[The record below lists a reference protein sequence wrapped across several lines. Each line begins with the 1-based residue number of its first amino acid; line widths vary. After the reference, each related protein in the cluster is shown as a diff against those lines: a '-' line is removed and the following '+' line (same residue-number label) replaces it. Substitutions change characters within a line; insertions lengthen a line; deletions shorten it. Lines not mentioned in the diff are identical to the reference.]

1 MPGKIRVYEL
11 ARELGLTNKEVL
23 DLCESLGIGVKSH
36 SSSIVEAQADRARR
50 KAEREGLIREEQ
62 PPDEAPAK
70 EAAAKK
76 APAKKAEAK
85 KAPAK
90 EAAAK
95 KAPAKKAVAE
105 APDAPT
111 APAVVTEPEPEAPP
125 APIEADEP
133 QPEPDPE
140 PEPVPEPVASLR
152 ESFYPPLAA
161 LANGW
166 AERLRMEERYP
177 ETLSAYRAVCEGRG
191 QVHPTPLMLDYAAG
205 GYNCLHQDV
214 YGDLAF
220 PLQVAGMLSRP
231 GTDFEGGEFL
241 LVEQRPRMQSRGEA
255 IVLEQGQF
263 IVFPKQIRPVA
274 GTRGDYRVKVR
285 HGVSRVRAGHRR
297 TVGIIF
303 HDAR

>member
-1 MPGKIRVYEL
+1 MKPAAIHDRIGALDWPALEADMNSRGYAVTPSLLSEYEC
-11 ARELGLTNKEVL
+11 AELSAFYER
-23 DLCESLGIGVKSH
+23 ESLFRKTVNM
-36 SSSIVEAQADRARR
+36 ARLSFG
-50 KAEREGLIREEQ
+50 EGEYRYF
-62 PPDEAPAK
+62 A
-70 EAAAKK
+70 
-76 APAKKAEAK
+76 
-85 KAPAK
+85 
-90 EAAAK
+90 
-95 KAPAKKAVAE
+95 
-105 APDAPT
+105 
-111 APAVVTEPEPEAPP
+111 
-125 APIEADEP
+125 
-133 QPEPDPE
+133 
-140 PEPVPEPVASLR
+140 EPVPEPVASLR

-220 PLQVAGMLSRP
+220 PLQVTGMLSRP

-263 IVFPKQIRPVA
+263 IVFPNQIRPVA

-285 HGVSRVRAGHRR
+285 HGVSRIRAGHRR